1 MVKTSEVGTGGKVQ
15 DKSNSQSRA
24 GKGAAAVIVAGP
36 EQEIYIPLDMIK
48 FDPTQPRKAFHTLD
62 GRVADKDAEYI
73 KGLAGSIKKQG
84 LIQAIT
90 VQAQGDGTYLVLVGE
105 CRARAHLLLGEKA
118 IRARVYNEP
127 MSQSRRLIYQIAE
140 NVDRQDLTDEELAE
154 SIRCLMEKGNDGK
167 PMKQT
172 EIAAAL
178 DKSEGW
184 VSRYV
189 RFGDEEVH
197 RIWVQSGIS
206 NAVETAYHLSNL
218 SKPLQIEILRRVNL
232 PEGRSERLEIPFTR
246 KVIDQFRAQD
256 KVFKVAK
263 KAGALIS
270 DARAVDSLPT
280 GSEQSG
286 GHVDESDLIGLALE
300 QAAIEGRA
308 NLQSG
313 GASTAPV
320 VAGGSGGYQLSAE
333 ARAAILGGIPS
344 VVNAGATC
352 DVMAAP
358 VNCRI
363 SVANLEA
370 LLDILK
376 TDDKTLNLARAIRC
390 EVSIPGALAKLI
402 ANKLVGVIVDEHQL
416 PASLQMGLA
425 KLG

>member
-1 MVKTSEVGTGGKVQ
+1 MVKKSEMGTSEKMR
-15 DKSNSQSRA
+15 DKSNSRTRA
-24 GKGAAAVIVAGP
+24 WKGAAAGTLAGT
-36 EQEIYIPLDMIK
+36 EQEIYIPLDKIK

-73 KGLAGSIKKQG
+73 KGLADSIKKQG

-140 NVDRQDLTDEELAE
+140 NVDRQDLTDEELSE
-154 SIRCLMEKGNDGK
+154 SIRYLMEEGNDGK
-167 PMKQT
+167 PMKQI
-172 EIAAAL
+172 EIADAL
-178 DKSEGW
+178 GKSKGW

-189 RFGDEEVH
+189 RFGDAEVH
-197 RIWVQSGIS
+197 RVWVQSGIA
-206 NAVETAYHLSNL
+206 NAVETAYLLSNL

-232 PEGRSERLEIPFTR
+232 PEGHSERLEIPFTR
-246 KVIDQFRAQD
+246 KMVDRFRAQD
-256 KVFKVAK
+256 KALKVAR
-263 KAGALIS
+263 KA
-270 DARAVDSLPT
+270 DAIIPDGRAVDSLSAGSNQSDGRVNEGDLT
-280 GSEQSG
+280 GMR
-286 GHVDESDLIGLALE
+286 
-300 QAAIEGRA
+300 QAAIEGRT
-308 NLQSG
+308 NPQNDN
-313 GASTAPV
+313 ASTVPS
-320 VAGGSGGYQLSAE
+320 VAGAAAGYQLSAE
-333 ARAAILGGIPS
+333 ARAAILGGIPA
-344 VVNAGATC
+344 VINAEATRE
-352 DVMAAP
+352 VMAAP

-376 TDDKTLNLARAIRC
+376 TDDEMLESARAVRC

-402 ANKLVGVIVDEHQL
+402 ANKLVGVIVDEHQV

>member
-1 MVKTSEVGTGGKVQ
+1 
-15 DKSNSQSRA
+15 
-24 GKGAAAVIVAGP
+24 
-36 EQEIYIPLDMIK
+36 
-48 FDPTQPRKAFHTLD
+48 
-62 GRVADKDAEYI
+62 
-73 KGLAGSIKKQG
+73 
-84 LIQAIT
+84 
-90 VQAQGDGTYLVLVGE
+90 
-105 CRARAHLLLGEKA
+105 
-118 IRARVYNEP
+118 VYNEP

-154 SIRCLMEKGNDGK
+154 SILYLMEKGNDGK

-197 RIWVQSGIS
+197 RVWVQSGIA

-232 PEGRSERLEIPFTR
+232 HEGHSERLEIPFTR
-246 KVIDQFRAQD
+246 KTVDQFRAQD
-256 KVFKVAK
+256 KAFKVAK
-263 KAGALIS
+263 KAGEIIP
-270 DARAVDSLPT
+270 DARAFDSLAL
-280 GSEQSG
+280 GSERSG
-286 GHVDESDLIGLALE
+286 GHVDESDLMGLALA
-300 QAAIEGRA
+300 QAANEGRA

-313 GASTAPV
+313 NASSAPV
-320 VAGGSGGYQLSAE
+320 VAGAAGGYQLSAE

-344 VVNAGATC
+344 VVNAGATR
-352 DVMAAP
+352 DIMAAP
-358 VNCRI
+358 VNCLI

-376 TDDKTLNLARAIRC
+376 TDDKTLKLARAIRC
-390 EVSIPGALAKLI
+390 EVSIPGELAKLI
-402 ANKLVGVIVDEHQL
+402 ANKLVGVIVDEQQV